1 MPFQLRDGGEPPRY
15 NYFQCAKCV
24 TKRSIIV
31 IYLTDKS
38 QEVHNIKI
46 QASLQNAITEI
57 NVEDVILIEGSH
69 VAQDVGYVDHEGE
82 YVADDEC
89 DEEDD
94 REEYVVNGGALVDA
108 ELEVDDVVDEV
119 EEPDEDDEDFRYSDY
134 EQSEDEDDNKF
145 HRFVVLED
153 IE

>member
-1 MPFQLRDGGEPPRY
+1 MKKRKGWVPIACDAD
-15 NYFQCAKCV
+15 YFQCAKCV

-69 VAQDVGYVDHEGE
+69 VAQEVGYVDHEGE

-119 EEPDEDDEDFRYSDY
+119 EEPDEDDEDFRDSDY